1 MALYYNLGPLYENCK
16 ENPEAI
22 KEKLLVFIEGA
33 PQSLLKMKM
42 GITEKKY
49 KRVKKQLHF
58 IMPFLELLGM
68 DSALEEAHDI
78 KAWVLREGKKKEVKE
93 IFKSFKLHVKNAVKE
108 LKKDLSL

>member
-49 KRVKKQLHF
+49 NRVKKQLHF

-78 KAWVLREGKKKEVKE
+78 KAWVLREGKKKRSKRN
-93 IFKSFKLHVKNAVKE
+93 F
-108 LKKDLSL
+108 